1 MSTARTLLRTV
12 APEFS
17 AVADATV
24 DEFLAL
30 SAQAHTSARWG
41 AVYTQA
47 LVWHAAHTMK
57 SLGLA
62 AGDSASLATSAS
74 GPVASRS
81 AGDLS
86 ISYGTISASGPGADS
101 VEADLVTTAYGR
113 RYLDLLKR
121 RGAVRTYLVTP

>member
-1 MSTARTLLRTV
+1 VSTARTLLRTV
-12 APEFS
+12 APEFA

-24 DEFLAL
+24 DEFLVL
-30 SAQAHTSARWG
+30 SGQAHTSSRWG
-41 AVYTQA
+41 SVYTQA

-57 SLGLA
+57 TLGLG
-62 AGDSASLATSAS
+62 AGDSASTSTGSS
-74 GPVASRS
+74 GPVTSRS

-86 ISYGTISASGPGADS
+86 VSYGSISASGPGADS

-121 RGAVRTYLVTP
+121 RAAVRSYVVTP

>member
-17 AVADATV
+17 AVDDSTV
-24 DEFLAL
+24 DEFLSL

-57 SLGLA
+57 TLGLGASDSAAEATGA
-62 AGDSASLATSAS
+62 AG
-74 GPVASRS
+74 PVTSRS

-86 ISYGTISASGPGADS
+86 VSYGGVSASGARVGVA
-101 VEADLVTTAYGR
+101 EADLLTTAYGR

-121 RGAVRTYLVTP
+121 RAAVRAYVVTP